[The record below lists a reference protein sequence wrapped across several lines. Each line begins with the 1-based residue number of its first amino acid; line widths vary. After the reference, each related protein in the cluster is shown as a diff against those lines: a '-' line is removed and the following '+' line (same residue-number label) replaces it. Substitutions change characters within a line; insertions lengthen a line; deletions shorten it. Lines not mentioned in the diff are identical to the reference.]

1 MISDRP
7 GHMVVETTAAGA
19 QLLVTTER
27 FHAGWRASEDERELQ
42 TVRVNGDFLGCR
54 VDAGTHRI
62 DLTFDPPSLRQGIRI
77 ASAGFALTVVAVGLL
92 WMPRKAR

>member
-1 MISDRP
+1 
-7 GHMVVETTAAGA
+7 MVVDTTADGA

-27 FHAGWRASEDERELQ
+27 FHAGWRAYEDDHLLE

-62 DLTFDPPSLRQGIRI
+62 DLTFDPPSLVQGIRI
-77 ASAGFALTVVAVGLL
+77 AAVGFALTVVAVGLL
-92 WMPRKAR
+92 WIPGQPR